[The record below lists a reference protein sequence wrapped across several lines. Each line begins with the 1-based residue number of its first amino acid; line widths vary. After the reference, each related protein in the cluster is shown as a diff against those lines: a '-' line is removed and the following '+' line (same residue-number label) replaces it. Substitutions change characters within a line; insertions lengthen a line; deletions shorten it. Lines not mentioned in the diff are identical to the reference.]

1 VSAQVEDAEDM
12 VDEAIV
18 EHAAAKDLIKQLQ
31 EMEPDDE
38 LFDAKVKVL
47 GEQVDHHVEEEEK
60 EMFAKVKKSGLDLLA
75 LGQEM
80 AMRKQEL
87 MDTL

>member
-1 VSAQVEDAEDM
+1 MVE
-12 VDEAIV
+12 EAIV

-47 GEQVDHHVEEEEK
+47 GEQIDHHVEEEEK

>member
-1 VSAQVEDAEDM
+1 MAEI
-12 VDEAIV
+12 ESG
-18 EHAAAKDLIKQLQ
+18 EGQN
-31 EMEPDDE
+31 DDF
-38 LFDAKVKVL
+38 FDAKVQVL
-47 GEQVDHHVEEEEK
+47 SEQIDHHVEEEEK
-60 EMFAKVKKSGLDLLA
+60 EMFPKVKKSGLDLLA

>member
-1 VSAQVEDAEDM
+1 
-12 VDEAIV
+12 
-18 EHAAAKDLIKQLQ
+18 
-31 EMEPDDE
+31 
-38 LFDAKVKVL
+38 
-47 GEQVDHHVEEEEK
+47 
-60 EMFAKVKKSGLDLLA
+60 MFAKVGKSGLDLLA